1 MAPLDAEGCCC
12 SSLSRSHTAARGLPR
27 ARSRDCLALRRPDS
41 MSPSLPPLP
50 LLRCCLACE
59 EEPSISLDRGMAGG
73 ATAGR
78 EVGGV
83 MGRVG
88 TFDGPAA
95 QSPTSPHVCPRCA
108 RASALRER
116 LFRRRSRPPAVERAS
131 SLSRAE
137 AATPSVMACRDP
149 APAQTPRYRGAS
161 AHVVHAAADSRN
173 PPGVGLSRQ
182 VSAVHVRPSLCQSRW
197 GICAAILHPSATD
210 WAYACS
216 V

>member
-1 MAPLDAEGCCC
+1 MLRVAAAPH
-12 SSLSRSHTAARGLPR
+12 SLAPTPLRAACHAPARGTASRCAAQTLCRPPCR
-27 ARSRDCLALRRPDS
+27 RSRCGA
-41 MSPSLPPLP
+41 
-50 LLRCCLACE
+50 ACE

-88 TFDGPAA
+88 AFDGPAA
-95 QSPTSPHVCPRCA
+95 QSPTFAHVCPSCA

-116 LFRRRSRPPAVERAS
+116 PSYLSGGALFLAVERAR

-137 AATPSVMACRDP
+137 AASHGPSVMACRDP

-161 AHVVHAAADSRN
+161 AHAVHAAADSRN
-173 PPGVGLSRQ
+173 PPGVGLCRQ
-182 VSAVHVRPSLCQSRW
+182 VPAIHLRPSLCQSRW
-197 GICAAILHPSATD
+197 WHLCCDSAPE
-210 WAYACS
+210 CN
-216 V
+216 

>member
-1 MAPLDAEGCCC
+1 
-12 SSLSRSHTAARGLPR
+12 
-27 ARSRDCLALRRPDS
+27 

-88 TFDGPAA
+88 AFDGPAA
-95 QSPTSPHVCPRCA
+95 QSPTFAHVCPSCA

-116 LFRRRSRPPAVERAS
+116 PSSCPAALSSSQSSERARSAVLRRRVMALP
-131 SLSRAE
+131 
-137 AATPSVMACRDP
+137 VMACRDP

-161 AHVVHAAADSRN
+161 ARAVHAAADSRN
-173 PPGVGLSRQ
+173 PPGVGLCRQ
-182 VSAVHVRPSLCQSRW
+182 VPAVHLRPSLCLSRW
-197 GICAAILHPSATD
+197 WHLCCD
-210 WAYACS
+210 S
-216 V
+216 VPECN